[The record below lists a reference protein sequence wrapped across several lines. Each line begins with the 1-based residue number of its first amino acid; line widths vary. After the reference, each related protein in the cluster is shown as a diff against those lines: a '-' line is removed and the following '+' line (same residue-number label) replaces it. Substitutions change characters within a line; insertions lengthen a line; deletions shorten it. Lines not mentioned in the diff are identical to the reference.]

1 MIQISFF
8 NSDAT
13 CFSQTV
19 WPAKQ
24 YNVSK
29 IAWRCPGG
37 EKKGNWEVSLN
48 RPRLPVFHC
57 DSKQNFVSCTVRI
70 THET

>member
-1 MIQISFF
+1 MDPLIAVIPVNNHDPNFF

-37 EKKGNWEVSLN
+37 EKKGN
-48 RPRLPVFHC
+48 
-57 DSKQNFVSCTVRI
+57 
-70 THET
+70 